1 MEAKR
6 AQDLKKMQQLV
17 SKVVCVVRKI
27 KLEGVCKLGPELGV
41 IRK

>member
-6 AQDLKKMQQLV
+6 AQDLKKMQLPV
-17 SKVVCVVRKI
+17 SKVVSVVRKM
-27 KLEGVCKLGPELGV
+27 KSEGVYKPSTELGV